1 MKPIVK
7 ARRRRVARIL
17 RRHALQISR
26 IRPSE
31 ARFLKI
37 KRPCDEHLRELVH
50 NLGGMIREV
59 ANALA
64 S

>member
-17 RRHALQISR
+17 RRYAAQIVR

-31 ARFLKI
+31 ERHLKI
-37 KRPCDEHLRELVH
+37 KRPCDEHLCALVR
-50 NLGGMIREV
+50 NLGGIIREV
-59 ANALA
+59 ANSIDA
-64 S
+64 